1 VSRTVDCT
9 SQTRAGRLKKAK
21 QFLET
26 AEIIETMADDIDDVT
41 DAYAT
46 LLVHAGVAASD
57 VICCAALGVHAQGE
71 SHTAAVKLLAKV
83 DSTLANDPAPCWQ
96 SIRRPATAQRR
107 SARPNAR
114 GPSVRPDA
122 WWTPRNS
129 ADTRRHRAVPVIPAE
144 RR

>member
-1 VSRTVDCT
+1 MSRTVDCT

-26 AEIIETMADDIDDVT
+26 AEIVETMADDIDDVT
-41 DAYAT
+41 DAYVT

-83 DSTLANDPAPCWQ
+83 DSTLANDLGALLAVKTKAGY
-96 SIRRPATAQRR
+96 S
-107 SARPNAR
+107 SA
-114 GPSVRPDA
+114 SVSTTER
-122 WWTPRNS
+122 
-129 ADTRRHRAVPVIPAE
+129 TRAE
-144 RR
+144 RAARRLVDTAEQR